1 MLGRAAARTY
11 IGIGVAIGV
20 FISVVILALLV
31 LACVL
36 VSAYVAGAGSTEET
50 QEEGAPE

>member
-1 MLGRAAARTY
+1 MPGRAAARTY

-20 FISVVILALLV
+20 FISVVVLALLV
-31 LACVL
+31 LAWVL
-36 VSAYVAGAGSTEET
+36 VSAFLAGTGSADEN